1 VRSGLV
7 ELVYMLLIALVVAIA
22 MKIVGVLL
30 VTALLI
36 IPAAAARGFAAT
48 PEQMAGLAAVIGV
61 VAVVG
66 GLNASLYWDMPA
78 GPSIV
83 VVAFALF
90 LVIGLLAR
98 LREKLVQRERA

>member
-1 VRSGLV
+1 
-7 ELVYMLLIALVVAIA
+7 
-22 MKIVGVLL
+22 
-30 VTALLI
+30 
-36 IPAAAARGFAAT
+36 
-48 PEQMAGLAAVIGV
+48 MAGLAAVIGV

-66 GLNASLYWDMPA
+66 GLNASLYWDTPA